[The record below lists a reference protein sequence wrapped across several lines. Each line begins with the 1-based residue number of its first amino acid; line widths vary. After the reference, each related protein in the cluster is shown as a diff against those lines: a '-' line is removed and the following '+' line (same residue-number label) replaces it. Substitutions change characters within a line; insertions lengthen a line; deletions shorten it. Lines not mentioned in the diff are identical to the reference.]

1 MASSLPLGTRVDREF
16 VENLARQVAADR
28 PLPWLRLQCGAV
40 DSPDSSVVACYV
52 VYVRSGGFMLCF
64 SAESAAG
71 AVLGDHATA
80 RELLVALHP
89 CEVEVATARGR
100 VLGKARAMLT
110 DMPWEM
116 TDVFSRGSGSRGS
129 GTVVQFSVGG
139 QSGRPVPQSV
149 MLTADGWIAGNDM
162 DATAAQDYVTGEEF
176 SDDAEAE
183 HLQTGGPGEGDIPYA
198 ELRRRVAELE
208 AQVQSGA
215 QEQPELAGPRV
226 PILGGSKAPPPARQQ
241 SLFAP
246 TNRPGGLDGAAWKR
260 LQNLAGPPPGR
271 GATSKAPQVHP
282 AHDHQESVYAEI
294 EKEVEDPQDGSLA
307 LLPELIAGSGD
318 PLQKMLAVQMQQNA
332 LLLQKDLGNRQS
344 DPILGVL
351 AGSSSS
357 SGEGGS
363 GVKGCLA
370 REVFQ
375 KSIQNTVKVGEVSMT
390 NAMVEL
396 GMTSDRQDASVMRRY
411 VERRIPLAEHKLLAH
426 FATLLAEGWAEAYT
440 SRNLEMMGFISKA
453 LIFTEQCAL
462 DSGKLPLAWLLTGY
476 SEPNMQVLISH
487 RHRPGLKPFSRLA
500 SPSWISANLAYLRDL
515 DFLEGRMN
523 QIGKPKPVKEQP
535 DGEAEPKKK
544 PKKPRGQPRGG
555 DADAVAS

>member
-89 CEVEVATARGR
+89 CKVEVATARGR

-332 LLLQKDLGNRQS
+332 LLLQKVLGNRQS